1 VRTGRLLLA
10 FFNLLTSFPC
20 RPNQRLALAESH
32 DARARTHIPMAAAH
46 PDLLAGQQAAAC
58 AGGERCMQWCSGS
71 ASVAGPS
78 RPSLG
83 ALVSGVDGKRAVAE
97 SYIRCKEWCSMWSM
111 PR

>member
-1 VRTGRLLLA
+1 VRTGRLLLV

-20 RPNQRLALAESH
+20 RPNQRLALVESH
-32 DARARTHIPMAAAH
+32 DARAHIRMAATH

-58 AGGERCMQWCSGS
+58 AGGERCMRWCSGS
-71 ASVAGPS
+71 ASAAGPS

-97 SYIRCKEWCSMWSM
+97 SYIRCREWCSMWSM
-111 PR
+111 RR